1 MKLDDPSQNLIILS
15 QLNQSFNI
23 ETLAYLITLIILII
37 FSALISGSE
46 VALFSL
52 NPTEKD
58 LINNGESKPL
68 LRIKKLLST
77 PKKLLATILVA
88 NNFINIAIILLSTI
102 TIESLIDFRS
112 LPEWLIFLIQAIGIT
127 FLILLFGEVI
137 PKVYA
142 TKHALKLA
150 QIMSLPLN
158 ILMKIFSPLSKILIF
173 STNIFDRR
181 IKRKSHDITVE
192 ELSHALDLTDDI
204 ASGNEEHRI
213 LKGIVQFG
221 ETNVSEVMRARVN
234 VVAIEKKTPFTEIIA
249 TILNSGH
256 SRLPVY
262 DDSFDNILGVLYIK
276 DLISHINKDENFN
289 WIPLIRAPF
298 FVPEN
303 KKLDDLLKE
312 FQGRKIHLAIVVDE
326 YGGTSGIIT
335 LEDVIEEIVGEISDE
350 FDEDDVAYS
359 KINDNTYVFDA
370 NTSINDISKVVDLED
385 NSPFTEMKKEAD
397 TLAGFI
403 IEVSGKIPQK
413 NEKINFL
420 NFSFTVEASDKRRIK
435 RVKMVINK
443 EKNEL

>member
-1 MKLDDPSQNLIILS
+1 MKLDEPSQNLFILTQ
-15 QLNQSFNI
+15 QLTHSFNV
-23 ETLAYLITLIILII
+23 ETLAYLLVLIVLII
-37 FSALISGSE
+37 FSALVSGSE

-52 NPTEKD
+52 NPTEKE

-68 LRIKKLLST
+68 LRIKKLLTT

-102 TIESLIDFRS
+102 TIESLIDFKS
-112 LPEWLIFLIQAIGIT
+112 LPEWLVFLIQAIGIT
-127 FLILLFGEVI
+127 FIILLFGEVI

-142 TKHALKLA
+142 TKNALTLA
-150 QIMSLPLN
+150 QIMSSPLN
-158 ILMKIFSPLSKILIF
+158 ILMKIFSPLSKLLIF
-173 STNIFDRR
+173 STSIFDKR

-204 ASGNEEHRI
+204 TNDNEEHRI

-234 VVAIEKKTPFTEIIA
+234 VVAVEKNTPFNTIIS
-249 TILNSGH
+249 TILDSGH
-256 SRLPVY
+256 SRIPVY
-262 DDSFDNILGVLYIK
+262 DDSFDKILGVLYIK
-276 DLISHINKDENFN
+276 DLIPHINNDDDFD
-289 WIPLIRAPF
+289 WLPLIRSPF

-312 FQGRKIHLAIVVDE
+312 FQERKIHLAIVVDE

-350 FDEDDVAYS
+350 FDEEDIAYS
-359 KINDNTYVFDA
+359 KVDDNTYVFDA
-370 NTSINDISKVVDLED
+370 NTSINDVSKVVDLED
-385 NSPFTEMKKEAD
+385 PTPFTEMKKEAD
-397 TLAGFI
+397 TLAGLI

-435 RVKMVINK
+435 RVKMVIN
-443 EKNEL
+443 EVTP